1 MQGPAEP
8 NDPDMPPSLTP
19 PPGGPT
25 PLFPDSTRTAPVAA
39 PVAAPYVGGDPAR
52 EYLQYI
58 FGVLSRRR
66 WFLLVFVAVVA
77 GLAAVVANELKPRYA
92 AETQIVLQSAP
103 GRSAASGI
111 EALLG
116 GGSDLENDTEA
127 AILTSRTLADEIVAK
142 LKLQTVPFF
151 AGAQPRPADTDEA
164 AESFLHWLMSWVP
177 QSYRDALAPPSP
189 TAGAP
194 PASNVYD
201 VYFRNLTVTAGD
213 RSRVLT
219 IRFVADNPNLAATV
233 ANTLAQTYI
242 DDQTARRSKSSS
254 QETTM
259 LDQRLTELRQHIEA
273 TQKRIEAFQSKN
285 GVVDA
290 SGVTALQRQAA
301 EYSQQL
307 LAAQLHAT
315 DFDGRA
321 KQLQQLAAAGGGGM
335 ADSAAALESPNI
347 QRLRDQEAAAT
358 RQIADLAQ
366 QYRDDH
372 PRMQQARAELKD
384 IRAKIADEMRRL
396 VAAATNQAKLAH
408 EQEATLQSKLD
419 DLKQKVEAQTASE
432 GSIRLLEADL
442 KTDSELYAALVARS
456 QEASALQQSLGAPSV
471 RVISP
476 AVPAD
481 HPFFPNK
488 PMLIIAAAAVGAM
501 VGVLLAFVLELL
513 DVGFRT
519 RQQIEGLTGLETVAS
534 IPKLAR
540 LVRARR
546 LSDLRDVLREQPV
559 FAEAV
564 RYVRVS
570 LSLAPD
576 GKTPVRR
583 ILVTSS
589 LPGEGK
595 TFTARALAVTF
606 ALGGKR
612 VVTLDCDLRQKPR
625 RWARQTD
632 TGKRA
637 GLADFLVGAV
647 DIDAIIGIDPV
658 TGLHHVDCGDTK
670 NLADAPIML
679 ESPQMKQLMRTL
691 AERYDMVIVDTP
703 PVRLFPDAL
712 ILQQEVDKV
721 LFLVRWAKTRREV
734 ALDALKGV
742 VQSGCLDPVVGLTL
756 VDPKHAQRF
765 EYTGRLPSRYFD
777 KYPVHREVA

>member
-1 MQGPAEP
+1 
-8 NDPDMPPSLTP
+8 MPPSLPPTP
-19 PPGGPT
+19 SGPT
-25 PLFPDSTRTAPVAA
+25 PLFADAARAA
-39 PVAAPYVGGDPAR
+39 PVPAPVSAPYVGGDPAR
-52 EYLQYI
+52 EYLQFI

-66 WFLLVFVAVVA
+66 WFLLAFVAVVV
-77 GLAAVVANELKPRYA
+77 GIAAVVANEIKPRYA
-92 AETQIVLQSAP
+92 AETQLVLQGAP
-103 GRSAASGI
+103 GSSAASGI
-111 EALLG
+111 QALLG

-127 AILTSRTLADEIVAK
+127 AILTSRTLADRVVAK
-142 LKLQTVPFF
+142 LQLQTIPFF
-151 AGAQPRPADTDEA
+151 AGAAARPSEVEKA
-164 AESFLHWLMSWVP
+164 AGSALDWLTSWIP
-177 QSYRDALAPPSP
+177 ESYRDALTP
-189 TAGAP
+189 TP
-194 PASNVYD
+194 PAESGSTLLNGVYD
-201 VYFRNLTVTAGD
+201 IYFRNLTVTSGD
-213 RSRVLT
+213 RSRVIT
-219 IRFVADNPNLAATV
+219 IRFVADSPTLAATI

-242 DDQTARRSKSSS
+242 EDQAERRSKSST
-254 QETTM
+254 QETSL
-259 LDQRLTELRQHIEA
+259 LDQRLAELRQNIEA
-273 TQKRIEAFQSKN
+273 AQKRIEAFQSKN

-307 LAAQLHAT
+307 LAAQLR
-315 DFDGRA
+315 RA
-321 KQLQQLAAAGGGGM
+321 DLETRARQLQQLAAGGGAGM
-335 ADSAAALESPNI
+335 ADSAVALESPNI
-347 QRLRDQEAAAT
+347 QRLRDQEAAVT
-358 RQIADLAQ
+358 RQIADLSA

-384 IRAKIADEMRRL
+384 VRAKIADEMRRL
-396 VAAATNQAKLAH
+396 LAAATNQAKLAQ
-408 EQEATLQSKLD
+408 EQEAVLQSKLD
-419 DLKQKVEAQTASE
+419 VLKRQVEEQMAAD
-432 GSIRLLEADL
+432 GSVRLLEADL
-442 KTDSELYAALVARS
+442 KTNSELYAALLVRS
-456 QEASALQQSLGAPSV
+456 QEASAVQQGLGTSSI
-471 RVISP
+471 RIISP

-481 HPFFPNK
+481 RPFFPNK
-488 PMLIIAAAAVGAM
+488 PMLILAAAAVGTM
-501 VGVLLAFVLELL
+501 IGILLAFVLELL

-519 RQQIEGLTGLETVAS
+519 RQQIEGFTGLETVAS
-534 IPKLAR
+534 IPKLAG

-546 LSDLRDVLREQPV
+546 LSDLRHVLREQPA

-612 VVTLDCDLRQKPR
+612 VITVDCDLRQKPR

-637 GLADFLVGAV
+637 GLSDFLVGQA
-647 DIDAIIGIDPV
+647 DIDGIIGIDPA
-658 TGLHHVDCGDTK
+658 TGLHHIDCGDTRT
-670 NLADAPIML
+670 LADAPIML
-679 ESPQMKQLMRTL
+679 ESPQMRQLLRTL
-691 AERYDMVIVDTP
+691 AERYDMVIIDTP

-712 ILQQEVDKV
+712 ILQQDVDKV

-734 ALDALKGV
+734 ALDALKGL

-765 EYTGRLPSRYFD
+765 EYTGRLPQRYFD